1 MFTRLGDIVFIDTT
15 GANPKSHVGIGTFM
29 MPEELT
35 EKQKVG
41 LKKFQNQIA
50 DYNAVR
56 IDYDIQYDEGFF
68 DSQTLRGTSKNAVSV
83 IDRYLEKVA
92 TRKKMK

>member
-1 MFTRLGDIVFIDTT
+1 
-15 GANPKSHVGIGTFM
+15 M

-50 DYNAVR
+50 DYNDVC

-68 DSQTLRGTSKNAVSV
+68 DSQTLRGMGKNAVSV

-92 TRKKMK
+92 TSKKMK